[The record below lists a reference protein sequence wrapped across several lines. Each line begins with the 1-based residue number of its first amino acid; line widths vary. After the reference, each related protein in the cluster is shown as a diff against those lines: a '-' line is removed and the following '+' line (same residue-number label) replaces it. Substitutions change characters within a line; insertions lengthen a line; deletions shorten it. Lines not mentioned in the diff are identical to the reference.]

1 MADRNVSK
9 SPHGSLS
16 PDNFRSRPPSF
27 EAAGQQ
33 HSAIGARFAGAHAH
47 AHTYARVP
55 ARTRPPSAR
64 HAVGMTPS
72 CVGVTLGCRPPHPRG
87 AGARPPRSGPRE
99 RLATDLHRRQ
109 SAQTRRLGR
118 KWNAGGIF
126 GGESI
131 PLSHP
136 GGRSGRGGPVFGR
149 APGRWLSDGHTF
161 PSCRVPGCSVRPP
174 AHAPIR
180 ARAVNRAEDCLCFKQ
195 NLLKSVKRS

>member
-9 SPHGSLS
+9 SPRGSLS
-16 PDNFRSRPPSF
+16 PDVFRSRPPSF

-33 HSAIGARFAGAHAH
+33 HSGSLAHASAHAH

-55 ARTRPPSAR
+55 ARTRTHSAR
-64 HAVGMTPS
+64 HACGMTPS
-72 CVGVTLGCRPPHPRG
+72 GVARQPPDRPP
-87 AGARPPRSGPRE
+87 RPPRSGPRE

-126 GGESI
+126 VGESI

-149 APGRWLSDGHTF
+149 APGRWLSDSHTF
-161 PSCRVPGCSVRPP
+161 FPSSGCRGAAPTPP
-174 AHAPIR
+174 HTPLY

>member
-1 MADRNVSK
+1 MSRMADRNVSK
-9 SPHGSLS
+9 SPPGSLS
-16 PDNFRSRPPSF
+16 PDVFRSHPPSF

-55 ARTRPPSAR
+55 ARTPTHSAR
-64 HAVGMTPS
+64 HAAGMTPS
-72 CVGVTLGCRPPHPRG
+72 GVGASAPDRPPRRRG

-99 RLATDLHRRQ
+99 RVATDLHRRQ

-136 GGRSGRGGPVFGR
+136 WGQSGRGGPVFGR
-149 APGRWLSDGHTF
+149 APGRWLSDGHT
-161 PSCRVPGCSVRPP
+161 SSHRAGCRGAASAPP
-174 AHAPIR
+174 HTPLYAR
-180 ARAVNRAEDCLCFKQ
+180 AR
-195 NLLKSVKRS
+195 